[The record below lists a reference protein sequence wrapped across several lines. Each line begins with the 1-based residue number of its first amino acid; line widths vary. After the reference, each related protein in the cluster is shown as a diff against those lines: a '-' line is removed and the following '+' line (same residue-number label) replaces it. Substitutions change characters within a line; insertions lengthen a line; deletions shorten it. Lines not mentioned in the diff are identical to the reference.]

1 VRPAASAA
9 ATTVEFRVERF
20 FVRVERFF
28 VRARFGI
35 SPPAATQQEERHCW
49 RFFCWIITMEDQM
62 RYVVA
67 WILGV
72 PLSVIAVWFI
82 IGHTACR

>member
-9 ATTVEFRVERF
+9 ATTAELRVERF
-20 FVRVERFF
+20 FSVERFF
-28 VRARFGI
+28 DRARFGI
-35 SPPAATQQEERHCW
+35 SPPASTQQEERHRW
-49 RFFCWIITMEDQM
+49 RFFCWIITTEDQM

>member
-9 ATTVEFRVERF
+9 ATTAEFRVARF
-20 FVRVERFF
+20 FD
-28 VRARFGI
+28 RARFAI
-35 SPPAATQQEERHCW
+35 SPPVATQQEKRHRW
-49 RFFCWIITMEDQM
+49 RSFCLILSTEDEM

>member
-9 ATTVEFRVERF
+9 TTTAEFRVERF
-20 FVRVERFF
+20 FD
-28 VRARFGI
+28 RARFGI
-35 SPPAATQQEERHCW
+35 WPPTATQQEERHRW
-49 RFFCWIITMEDQM
+49 RSFCSIVSTEDQM

-72 PLSVIAVWFI
+72 PLSVIALWYIV
-82 IGHTACR
+82 GHTACR